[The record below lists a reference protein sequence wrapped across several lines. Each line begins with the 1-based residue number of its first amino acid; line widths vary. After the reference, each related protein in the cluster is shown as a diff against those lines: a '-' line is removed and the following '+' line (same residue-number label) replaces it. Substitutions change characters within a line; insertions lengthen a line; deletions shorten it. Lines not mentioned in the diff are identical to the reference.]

1 MNPAHS
7 CEPNVAGTA
16 APVGR
21 HEKTVPPVR
30 GAPGRATPESKAQSV
45 LTQELRR
52 QRNMVSRM
60 SDTDREVS
68 LVLEV
73 LRELTRDPA
82 FVALMNTRGFA
93 TLPRLLHE
101 RLTGRPR

>member
-1 MNPAHS
+1 MKPAHS
-7 CEPNVAGTA
+7 GARSVAGKA
-16 APVGR
+16 APGGR
-21 HEKTVPPVR
+21 HDKTVPHMPGAR
-30 GAPGRATPESKAQSV
+30 GRLTSESKAQSV

-52 QRNMVSRM
+52 QRSIVSRM
-60 SDTDREVS
+60 SDADREVTR
-68 LVLEV
+68 VLDV
-73 LRELTRDPA
+73 LRELTCDPA

>member
-1 MNPAHS
+1 MHEVS
-7 CEPNVAGTA
+7 RGKLHLV
-16 APVGR
+16 VGMTR
-21 HEKTVPPVR
+21 RCLICKAR
-30 GAPGRATPESKAQSV
+30 GRATPESKAQSV

-60 SDTDREVS
+60 SDTDREVT
-68 LVLEV
+68 LVLDT
-73 LRELTRDPA
+73 LRELTRDPG
-82 FVALMNTRGFA
+82 FVALMNTRGFT

>member
-1 MNPAHS
+1 MA
-7 CEPNVAGTA
+7 
-16 APVGR
+16 
-21 HEKTVPPVR
+21 
-30 GAPGRATPESKAQSV
+30 
-45 LTQELRR
+45 
-52 QRNMVSRM
+52 
-60 SDTDREVS
+60 DTDREVA

-82 FVALMNTRGFA
+82 FVALINTRGFT

>member
-1 MNPAHS
+1 MI
-7 CEPNVAGTA
+7 VA
-16 APVGR
+16 V
-21 HEKTVPPVR
+21 H
-30 GAPGRATPESKAQSV
+30 

-68 LVLEV
+68 LVLDI

-82 FVALMNTRGFA
+82 FVALMNTRGFIK
-93 TLPRLLHE
+93 LPGLLHE
-101 RLTGRPR
+101 RLAGRPR